1 MGSKACGKLLGGE
14 ATSVTRESRGQKWL
28 SREGDAEP
36 RAFRGERESAS
47 VAERKAAWERGRL
60 SCVNTNCH
68 DTEGK
73 GPPGRKGGMSK
84 VTGGREAM

>member
-47 VAERKAAWERGRL
+47 VAERKAAWERGCL
-60 SCVNTNCH
+60 SCVIQTAM
-68 DTEGK
+68 TPRGRVLLEGR
-73 GPPGRKGGMSK
+73 G
-84 VTGGREAM
+84 A